1 MTIGN
6 NVFIGEKAHISA
18 HINIGNNV
26 MFGPRPIIV
35 GGNHL
40 FAIKNKSVRFLQ
52 PANRENVKLITIE
65 DEVWLGAGI
74 IILGG
79 VTIGMG
85 AVIGAGSVVTKS
97 IPPYTVAVGN
107 PCKVKKRIFTDEV
120 LEEHLKNLNYSKET
134 IKNVISKRNAETS
147 LKDYET
153 IDNSET
159 INIV

>member
-1 MTIGN
+1 
-6 NVFIGEKAHISA
+6 
-18 HINIGNNV
+18 
-26 MFGPRPIIV
+26 
-35 GGNHL
+35 
-40 FAIKNKSVRFLQ
+40 
-52 PANRENVKLITIE
+52 
-65 DEVWLGAGI
+65 
-74 IILGG
+74 
-79 VTIGMG
+79 MG